1 MKFILFSLIFTVLSC
16 SALAA
21 GFTMDSPS
29 INSSN
34 NIITNILIITNRF
47 GAVIFWYGKFDS
59 STWTEISL
67 YRTGYKITNSDDL
80 KLIQPYRRLTNVNY
94 FEDPCMLI
102 GVPYYYLII
111 AGENRV
117 ILPGKNEND
126 DPVISGSINPDVHVD
141 KDVIART
148 NENYEEFIKNFRY

>member
-1 MKFILFSLIFTVLSC
+1 
-16 SALAA
+16 
-21 GFTMDSPS
+21 MDSPS

-111 AGENRV
+111 AGDNMV
-117 ILPGKNEND
+117 ILPGENENTG
-126 DPVISGSINPDVHVD
+126 PVVSGSVNPAEKVD
-141 KDVIART
+141 IEILSRT
-148 NENYEEFIKNFRY
+148 NESFENFIKKFNY